1 MKEKIDIFSDLLCVS
16 FNSLIK
22 SRRFPKNLKLT
33 DITPLHKKGKKDIKG
48 NYMPVSI
55 FPNFLNIFEKRIF
68 TQMSQFFNNIISKY
82 QCGFQKN
89 FSTQQCRLDMLD
101 LNRKAFGALLTDLT
115 KAFDCLDHELLIA
128 KLNACGFSLPA
139 LKLIHSYL
147 SNKKQR
153 IKINSSYISW
163 HDIIFRVPL

>member
-1 MKEKIDIFSDLLCVS
+1 MILNQDISKVSQSSDIPLKIVKEKTDIFSDLLCVS

-22 SRRFPKNLKLT
+22 SRKFPRNHKLT
-33 DITPLHKKGKKDIKG
+33 DITPLDKKGKKYIKG

-55 FPNFLNIFEKRIF
+55 FPNFSNIFEKRIF

-89 FSTQQCRLDMLD
+89 FSTRQCRLEMLD

-128 KLNACGFSLPA
+128 KLNACVFSLPA
-139 LKLIHSYL
+139 LKLIQSYL
-147 SNKKQR
+147 SNK
-153 IKINSSYISW
+153 N
-163 HDIIFRVPL
+163 